1 MEMMGCAELIKP
13 IVTRFDD
20 YPAVQ
25 LADQA
30 TDQAQRSITTFHVE

>member
-1 MEMMGCAELIKP
+1 MRQTHQADCEPGP
-13 IVTRFDD
+13 DY